1 MKSIMSSGREERIG
15 KINQQTVL
23 DIQDGVMQA
32 ALGAVAL
39 TAALV
44 GIWGLLSLFGG
55 IVLGG
60 GVMEMARGWISA
72 VGGM

>member
-1 MKSIMSSGREERIG
+1 MKSIIRSEREESVE

-23 DIQDGVMQA
+23 DVQDGVMQA

-39 TAALV
+39 IAALV
-44 GIWGLLSLFGG
+44 GVWGLLSLFGG
-55 IVLGG
+55 IALGG

-72 VGGM
+72 IGGM